1 MRTRSAGSCSG
12 ILRID
17 VPNRIKHSV
26 GRQSALFYR
35 GIPYLGQEWS
45 FFERSKHSNG
55 RQSALSNCGIPNRG
69 QEWSFSERSKHSS
82 GRQSTLSN
90 RSMTNLGQKR
100 LFSEQNKH
108 SDGRQS
114 TLFNCGIPNLG
125 QEWSFSERSKHS
137 VGRQSALSNRGI
149 PYLGQEWLFF
159 ERSKHSDGRDNACCE
174 NKLSRQEIEQSFYI
188 GYFLII
194 NTETQFQIVACPP
207 CAVENMP
214 RLRPISSRFSYN
226 FYKNFSI
233 ILSCATFHVLRQR
246 MPKKMMLHSIT
257 TASRWMPSTLMVSGE
272 SRRT

>member
-1 MRTRSAGSCSG
+1 
-12 ILRID
+12 
-17 VPNRIKHSV
+17 
-26 GRQSALFYR
+26 
-35 GIPYLGQEWS
+35 
-45 FFERSKHSNG
+45 
-55 RQSALSNCGIPNRG
+55 
-69 QEWSFSERSKHSS
+69 
-82 GRQSTLSN
+82 
-90 RSMTNLGQKR
+90 MTNPGQKR
-100 LFSEQNKH
+100 LFSEWSKH

-114 TLFNCGIPNLG
+114 AIFNRGITNPG
-125 QEWSFSERSKHS
+125 RDWSFSERSKHS
-137 VGRQSALSNRGI
+137 VGRQSALFYRSI
-149 PYLGQEWLFF
+149 PNLGQEWSFS

-207 CAVENMP
+207 CTVENMP

-226 FYKNFSI
+226 FYKIFSI

-246 MPKKMMLHSIT
+246 MPKKMMLHNIT